1 MSRSSL
7 PLTSFTLALLLVG
20 CSGSS
25 DDAGGTDASATNTE
39 SGASATATSTGAT
52 ATDGTSNSGSMSAT
66 GSSTG
71 ETSGAGTTGSPTTD
85 STVSTSSPTTTGDP
99 TTTTEPT
106 TTDPTTGDTTGDTTG
121 GMMVEPVRFVVLG
134 DGGEGNDN
142 QYMVADQVEQICA
155 QRGCDFA
162 LYLGDNF
169 YDNGV
174 DATDDSQFAT
184 KFEMPYADLDF
195 PFYVVFGNHDYGLSS
210 FEWYKADFEIEY
222 TNYSDKW
229 TLPDVWY
236 DVRIDDVHFFGL
248 DTTRLMWDKDTSEQ
262 QGWLDQKIAGS
273 DAAWK
278 IAFGHHPYVSNG
290 AHGNAGNYEGLP
302 FPDVVSGG
310 VVEEFMN
317 ESLCNKVDVYFCGH
331 DHNRQWHEPICGVE
345 FIVSGAAAKTTDF
358 KHHDD
363 NKVFWEDDQL
373 PGFLWVEIEGNVM
386 NGAFYD
392 RTGKLDYERTV
403 TK

>member
-1 MSRSSL
+1 MSRSSI
-7 PLTSFTLALLLVG
+7 PFSSFTLALLLVG

-25 DDAGGTDASATNTE
+25 DDVGETDASATDTA
-39 SGASATATSTGAT
+39 SGASSTATSTGAT
-52 ATDGTSNSGSMSAT
+52 ASSGTSNSGSMSAT

-71 ETSGAGTTGSPTTD
+71 ESTGPGTTTDPTTD
-85 STVSTSSPTTTGDP
+85 PTGSTSSPTTTDP
-99 TTTTEPT
+99 TTTDPT

-121 GMMVEPVRFVVLG
+121 GMMAEPVRFVVLG

-155 QRGCDFA
+155 MRGCDFA

-169 YDNGV
+169 YDDGV
-174 DATDDSQFAT
+174 DAVDDNQFST

-195 PFYVVFGNHDYGLSS
+195 PFYVVFGNHDYGINS
-210 FEWYKADFEIEY
+210 FDWYKAEFEIEY
-222 TNYSDKW
+222 TDYSDKW
-229 TLPDVWY
+229 TLPDIWY
-236 DVRIDDVHFFGL
+236 DFSVDNVDFFAL

-273 DAAWK
+273 DGAWK

-290 AHGNAGNYEGLP
+290 SHGNAGNYEGLP
-302 FPDVVSGG
+302 FPDFVSGG
-310 VVEEFMN
+310 VVEDFMN
-317 ESLCNKVDVYFCGH
+317 ESLCDKVDVYFCGH

-358 KHHDD
+358 EHRDD

-373 PGFLWVEIEGNVM
+373 PGFLWVEIDGNTL

-392 RTGKLDYERTV
+392 RTGKLDFERTV

>member
-1 MSRSSL
+1 MSRPSIPFS
-7 PLTSFTLALLLVG
+7 SFTLALLLVG

-25 DDAGGTDASATNTE
+25 DDVGETDSSATDTA
-39 SGASATATSTGAT
+39 SGASSTATSTGAT
-52 ATDGTSNSGSMSAT
+52 ATSGTSNSGSMSAT

-71 ETSGAGTTGSPTTD
+71 ESTGPGTTSSPTTD
-85 STVSTSSPTTTGDP
+85 PTVSTSSPTTTTDP
-99 TTTTEPT
+99 TTTDPT

-121 GMMVEPVRFVVLG
+121 GMMAEPVRFVVLG

-155 QRGCDFA
+155 MRGCDFA

-169 YDNGV
+169 YDDGV
-174 DATDDSQFAT
+174 ESTDDNQFST

-195 PFYVVFGNHDYGLSS
+195 PFYVVFGNHDYGINS
-210 FEWYKADFEIEY
+210 FDWYKADFEIEY
-222 TNYSDKW
+222 TDYSDKW

-236 DVRIDDVHFFGL
+236 DFSVEDVDFFAL

-262 QGWLDQKIAGS
+262 QSWLDQKIGGS
-273 DAAWK
+273 DGAWK
-278 IAFGHHPYVSNG
+278 VAFGHHPYVSNG

-302 FPDVVSGG
+302 FPDFVSGG
-310 VVEEFMN
+310 VVEDFMN
-317 ESLCNKVDVYFCGH
+317 ESLCDKVDIYFCGH

-345 FIVSGAAAKTTDF
+345 FVVSGAAAKTTDF
-358 KHHDD
+358 EYHDD

-373 PGFLWVEIEGNVM
+373 PGFLWVEIDGNTL

-392 RTGKLDYERTV
+392 RTGKLDFERTV